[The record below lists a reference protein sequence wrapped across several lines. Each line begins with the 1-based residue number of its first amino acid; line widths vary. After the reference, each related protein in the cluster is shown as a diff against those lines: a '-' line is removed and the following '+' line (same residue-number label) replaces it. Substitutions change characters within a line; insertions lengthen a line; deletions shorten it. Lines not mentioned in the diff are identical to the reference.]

1 VCAFLLVI
9 YAVSSI
15 SFEVKV
21 SKRIKILVEGE
32 KVMKM
37 VVLVFINIFGGVLPC
52 GDLQGNVAN

>member
-15 SFEVKV
+15 SFEIKV

-37 VVLVFINIFGGVLPC
+37 LIFINIFGGVLPC